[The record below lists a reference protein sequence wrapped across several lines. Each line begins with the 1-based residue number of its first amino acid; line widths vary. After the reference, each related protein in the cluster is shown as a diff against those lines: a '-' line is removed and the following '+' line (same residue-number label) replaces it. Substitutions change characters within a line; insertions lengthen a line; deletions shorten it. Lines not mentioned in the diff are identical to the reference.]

1 MTLQAQTISAR
12 FANAMLA
19 NVVDKPEFDSSW
31 IIQAGLSPDLLRLEG
46 TRITMERFAQLYRLI
61 AIKTDDETVGMFSR
75 PLRNGTLKY
84 LCMIML
90 DAPQL
95 RVALNR
101 FRNFFRLVNDD
112 VQFEITPASEG
123 LVRIALHE
131 KTNLGP
137 TRVLALELML
147 MLMQGVTSWLI
158 ARKIPFVR
166 IGFTFPRPAH
176 AAEYEHLYPGP
187 VHFNE
192 AVTAL
197 YMDPV
202 YLDEPIRQDQ
212 ASLGV
217 FIRNA
222 PMDWFYFSDTDRPH
236 THRVRNFLKDR
247 LDQSLTVDD
256 VAHAL
261 HTSPRTLA
269 RWLAAEGTT
278 FQRTKD
284 KLRRDLAIELL
295 NKTSQPVA
303 LIGSNLG
310 FDDPAA
316 FNRAFR
322 QWTGSAPGAYR
333 KRPAPAPSFRPAD

>member
-1 MTLQAQTISAR
+1 MTLQAQTISVR
-12 FANAMLA
+12 FANALLE
-19 NVVDKPEFDSSW
+19 NVVDEPAFDSDW
-31 IIQAGLSPDLLRLEG
+31 IAQTGLSPHLLSLEG
-46 TRITMERFAQLYRLI
+46 TRITMEKFAQLYRLI
-61 AIKTDDETVGMFSR
+61 AIKMDDETVGMFSR

-90 DAPQL
+90 DAPKL
-95 RVALNR
+95 SIALNR
-101 FRNFFRLVNDD
+101 FRNFFRLMNDD
-112 VQFEITPASEG
+112 IQFEITHTTDG
-123 LVRIALHE
+123 LTRIALHE
-131 KTNLGP
+131 NVDLGAS
-137 TRVLALELML
+137 RILALELML

-166 IGFTFPRPAH
+166 IGFTFSEPAH
-176 AAEYEHLYPGP
+176 AGEYEQLYPGP

-192 AVTAL
+192 PITAL
-197 YMDPV
+197 YMDPA

-212 ASLGV
+212 SSLGV

-236 THRVRNFLKDR
+236 TYRLRNFLKER
-247 LDQSLTVDD
+247 LHQPLTVDE

-269 RWLAAEGTT
+269 RWLANEGTT

-295 NKTSQPVA
+295 NKTSQSVA
-303 LIGSNLG
+303 SIGSSLG
-310 FDDPAA
+310 FEDPAA

-333 KRPAPAPSFRPAD
+333 KSPIVR

>member
-1 MTLQAQTISAR
+1 MSHQAQSISAR
-12 FANAMLA
+12 FANALLA
-19 NVVDKPEFDSSW
+19 SASKSPGFDPRS
-31 IIQAGLSPDLLRLEG
+31 IPQAGLSPQLLQLEG
-46 TRITMERFAQLYRLI
+46 SRTTMESFALLYRLI
-61 AIKTDDETVGMFSR
+61 AIRMDDETVGLFSR

-90 DAPQL
+90 DASQL
-95 RVALNR
+95 SIALNR

-112 VQFEITPASEG
+112 VQFEISRTAEG

-131 KTNLGP
+131 KKDLGE

-166 IGFTFPRPAH
+166 IGFTFAEPAH

-187 VHFNE
+187 VYFNE
-192 AVTAL
+192 PVTAL
-197 YMDPV
+197 YMDPA
-202 YLDEPIRQDQ
+202 YLSEPIRQDQ
-212 ASLGV
+212 TSLGL

-222 PMDWFYFSDTDRPH
+222 PMDWFYFSDTNRPH
-236 THRVRNFLKDR
+236 THQLRDFLKDR
-247 LDQSLTVDD
+247 LDQPLTVTE

-269 RWLAAEGTT
+269 RRLSEEGTT
-278 FQRTKD
+278 FQQTKD

-303 LIGSNLG
+303 QIGSKLG
-310 FDDPAA
+310 FEDPAA

-333 KRPAPAPSFRPAD
+333 KRQ

>member
-1 MTLQAQTISAR
+1 MDLQAQTISVR
-12 FANAMLA
+12 FANALLA
-19 NVVDKPEFDSSW
+19 NVIDTPQFNPDW
-31 IIQAGLSPDLLRLEG
+31 ITQVGLSPQLLKLDG
-46 TRITMERFAQLYRLI
+46 TRITMEKFALLYRVMALKI
-61 AIKTDDETVGMFSR
+61 DDETVGMFSR
-75 PLRNGTLKY
+75 PMRNGTLKY

-112 VQFEITPASEG
+112 VKFEISTMPDG
-123 LVRIALHE
+123 LIRIALHE
-131 KTNLGP
+131 NVDLGA

-147 MLMQGVTSWLI
+147 MLMQGITSWII

-176 AAEYEHLYPGP
+176 ASEYEHLYPGP
-187 VHFNE
+187 VYFNE
-192 AVTAL
+192 PVTAL

-202 YLDEPIRQDQ
+202 YMNEPVRQDQ
-212 ASLGV
+212 TALGA

-247 LDQSLTVDD
+247 LDQPLTVTD

-269 RWLAAEGTT
+269 RWLAAEGTS

-303 LIGSNLG
+303 TIGASLG
-310 FDDPAA
+310 FEDPAA

-333 KRPAPAPSFRPAD
+333 KRSG